1 MEILEIPELPLQIK
15 QAAEIGELVIFIG
28 AGMSYNLGCKS
39 WNELAI
45 ELIKV
50 CESIENRLLLNHIES
65 TQLKD
70 MLRHSGNN
78 KKIITIC
85 DKLLSEN
92 ASLRTVVIMV

>member
-50 CESIENRLLLNHIES
+50 CESIENRLLL
-65 TQLKD
+65 LY
-70 MLRHSGNN
+70 R
-78 KKIITIC
+78 II
-85 DKLLSEN
+85 L
-92 ASLRTVVIMV
+92 